1 VLVPVVVNHGFT
13 LNAVASFFLDDR
25 RAVGGLTLLDHRS
38 AVRIAVAVIISV
50 TLPNGNTSRVDA
62 NAHLSDMIRLHC
74 LEAHLMSN
82 KINVSL
88 PYRGMTVGRSPL
100 HCVASLEA
108 RSG

>member
-1 VLVPVVVNHGFT
+1 VVNDGFT
-13 LNAVASFFLDDR
+13 LNAVASFFLNDR

-38 AVRIAVAVIISV
+38 AVRIAV
-50 TLPNGNTSRVDA
+50 NGNTSTNWVDA

-82 KINVSL
+82 KINVLL

>member
-1 VLVPVVVNHGFT
+1 VVNDGFT
-13 LNAVASFFLDDR
+13 LNAVASFFRDDR

-38 AVRIAVAVIISV
+38 AVRITVAVIISV
-50 TLPNGNTSRVDA
+50 TFPNGNTSTNWVDA

-82 KINVSL
+82 KINVLL